1 MPRIIDLFPVHN
13 DTSPVSGD
21 AMSFDPNQRLRIMEP
36 VGKKQE
42 LKFQCFRGPGCTA
55 CSRSPVLRA
64 ATESVRGMEDRAGTI
79 KDNVA
84 NVLSA
89 QDRQAPLTTY
99 RAVEPLPEGID
110 AHGNAEVLLIVMTGP
125 NHVDSETWAATT
137 LRQMGWK
144 GYIVFEVVVRCGTGD
159 ATDKHIEACTP
170 YLVHTLQQTK
180 AKRVMV
186 CGTPA
191 SKAMTGNTMHPWNY
205 GSWTHVP
212 APTLEDGTPD
222 PERILVVSCP
232 DPAEAWRNKFI
243 ARFFRRAALMAMKME
258 LPEGLPDIKGRV
270 VETLSDFKAFK
281 AWVPDVPWLSYDVE
295 WTGTPHN
302 ADFNF
307 VCCAFSHPDYD
318 TTWIF
323 HDVLGVEEVHNY
335 LRELLQTKPIV
346 AQNVAAEFVATQLHF
361 GVEMG
366 HVEGD
371 TMLAFKLLNVD
382 SKAALED
389 LAYYIGYNSH
399 KAEMNA
405 EMEKHKVAAAARAS
419 TKVGGASYKGYIMD
433 LIDPEVLLR
442 YNALDTHITGEL
454 HVESVRRMK
463 KAGNEFLHDTYRE
476 FTLPATRL
484 LHRIHCNGMR
494 VDKKVLEL
502 SREALASSVK
512 DIEQQL
518 RSHSLDTPSAV
529 AAVRSHLIENGMF
542 DRLVADHGHN
552 ETKMQ
557 RFMSGANNTLST
569 DKYTLKAMKD
579 YGDVP
584 KLVLEWREMMKLYA
598 SYGDTLGTYIR
609 NDGRV
614 HPSYRL
620 DGARTGRLCVH
631 PETMVLTQHGEVAIK
646 DLPALLAQGEVLTL
660 THRGQW
666 QAISAA
672 FIKGREE
679 MFRVTAEDGSWV
691 TCTGGHRLWAD
702 GHWVACRDLKVGSC
716 LGRPKYSRVYG
727 GGTWVRSVEP
737 VGMQDVWDLTVPGD
751 HSYTAQ
757 GLVHHN
763 SVNSP
768 NTTQIPKH
776 GKHSAFIKNCFCAE
790 HGQALVAFDYKTLEV
805 FVAAIISGDLIM
817 QEACRSADFH
827 LETAKKMAPYAW
839 NCTPEDV
846 EHEVLVKKDKTKRT
860 AAKGITFS
868 VLYGAGPH
876 SLADT
881 LNCSFE
887 QADMLMKSYAQAY
900 PTFAAWVRATHAFAQ
915 ENGYVHIPWNGQP
928 ARLRPLIGAGFAKF
942 GGDGARFSQAMRQ
955 SQNSPPQGMAAQY
968 AIMAS
973 IDLETQFR
981 SEFGTLDRKNRPK
994 VIAMVHD
1001 SIIVETPQKY
1011 MEEVVPRMYHAMT
1024 SLPTGCDLR
1033 LQVDA
1038 EVGETW
1044 GTLESIDLKQHV
1056 GAES

>member
-13 DTSPVSGD
+13 DTSPISGG
-21 AMSFDPNQRLRIMEP
+21 AIAFDPNKRLRIMEP

-64 ATESVRGMEDRAGTI
+64 ATEAVRGMEERKGTI

-84 NVLSA
+84 NLLAS
-89 QDRQAPLTTY
+89 QERQAPLTTY

-110 AHGNAEVLLIVMTGP
+110 KDGNAEVLLIVMTGP

-144 GYIVFEVVVRCGTGD
+144 GYIVFEVVIRCGTGNV
-159 ATDKHIEACTP
+159 TDTHIEACAP

-180 AKRVMV
+180 AKRVLV

-212 APTLEDGTPD
+212 APDLEDGTPD

-243 ARFFRRAALMAMKME
+243 AKFFRRSALMAMKME
-258 LPEGLPDIKGRV
+258 VPEGLPDIKGRV
-270 VETLSDFKAFK
+270 VETMKDFRAFQ
-281 AWVPDVPWLSYDVE
+281 AWATDVPWMAYDVE

-302 ADFNF
+302 GDFNF

-335 LRELLQTKPIV
+335 LRDLLQTKPIV

-361 GVEMG
+361 GVEIG

-405 EMEKHKVAAAARAS
+405 EMEKHKVAATARAS
-419 TKVGGASYKGYIMD
+419 TRVGGASYKGYIMD
-433 LIDPEVLLR
+433 LIDPEILLR

-454 HVESVRRMK
+454 HMESLRRLK
-463 KAGNEFLHDTYRE
+463 KSGVEFLHDTYRE

-494 VDKKVLEL
+494 VDKKVLGL

-512 DIEQQL
+512 DIENQL
-518 RSHSLDTPSAV
+518 RSHDLQTPSAV
-529 AAVRSHLIENGMF
+529 AAVRNHLIEHGMF

-584 KLVLEWREMMKLYA
+584 KLILEWREMMKLFA
-598 SYGDTLGTYIR
+598 SYGDTLGTYVR
-609 NDGRV
+609 GDGRV

-620 DGARTGRLCVH
+620 DGARTGRL
-631 PETMVLTQHGEVAIK
+631 
-646 DLPALLAQGEVLTL
+646 
-660 THRGQW
+660 
-666 QAISAA
+666 
-672 FIKGREE
+672 
-679 MFRVTAEDGSWV
+679 
-691 TCTGGHRLWAD
+691 
-702 GHWVACRDLKVGSC
+702 
-716 LGRPKYSRVYG
+716 
-727 GGTWVRSVEP
+727 
-737 VGMQDVWDLTVPGD
+737 
-751 HSYTAQ
+751 
-757 GLVHHN
+757 

-776 GKHSAFIKNCFCAE
+776 GKHSAFIKNCFCAD
-790 HGQALVAFDYKTLEV
+790 HGSVLVAFDYKTLEV

-839 NCTPEDV
+839 NCTPEEV

-887 QADMLMKSYAQAY
+887 QAEMLMRSYAQAY

-928 ARLRPLIGAGFAKF
+928 ARLRPLIGAGFARF

-973 IDLETQFR
+973 IDLEAQFR
-981 SEFGTLDRKNRPK
+981 GQFDPKTRPK

-1001 SIIVETPQKY
+1001 SIIVETPQRY
-1011 MEEVVPRMYHAMT
+1011 MDEVIPRMYHAMT

-1044 GTLESIDLKQHV
+1044 GTLESIDLKKHV

>member
-1 MPRIIDLFPVHN
+1 MPRIIDLFPMHN

-21 AMSFDPNQRLRIMEP
+21 ALSFDPNKRLRIMAPE
-36 VGKKQE
+36 GKKQE

-64 ATESVRGMEDRAGTI
+64 ATESVRGMEDRVGTI

-84 NVLSA
+84 KVLDS
-89 QDRQAPLTTY
+89 QEKLAPLTTY

-110 AHGNAEVLLIVMTGP
+110 KDGNAEVLLLVMAGP

-144 GYIVFEVVVRCGTGD
+144 GYIVFEVAVRCGTGD
-159 ATDKHIEACTP
+159 VGDKHIQACAP
-170 YLVHTLQQTK
+170 YLVHALKQTR

-212 APTLEDGTPD
+212 APDLEDGTPD
-222 PERILVVSCP
+222 PERILVVSTP

-243 ARFFRRAALMAMKME
+243 AKFFRRAALMAMKME
-258 LPEGLPDIKGRV
+258 VPEGLPDIKGRV
-270 VETLSDFKAFK
+270 VETLKDFKAFQ
-281 AWVPDVPWLSYDVE
+281 AWVVDVPWLSYDVE

-361 GVEMG
+361 GVELG

-371 TMLAFKLLNVD
+371 TMQAFKLLNVD

-419 TKVGGASYKGYIMD
+419 TKVGGSSYKGYIMD
-433 LIDPEVLLR
+433 LIDPEILLR

-454 HVESVRRMK
+454 HTESLRRLQK
-463 KAGNEFLHDTYRE
+463 RGSEFLYDTYRNY
-476 FTLPATRL
+476 TLPATRV

-494 VDKKVLEL
+494 VDRGVLGI
-502 SREALASSVK
+502 SREALSSSVA

-518 RSHSLDTPSAV
+518 KSHSLATPSAV

-557 RFMSGANNTLST
+557 RFLSGANNTLST

-584 KLVLEWREMMKLYA
+584 KLILEWREMMKLYA

-609 NDGRV
+609 GDGRV

-620 DGARTGRLCVH
+620 DGAKTGR
-631 PETMVLTQHGEVAIK
+631 I
-646 DLPALLAQGEVLTL
+646 
-660 THRGQW
+660 
-666 QAISAA
+666 
-672 FIKGREE
+672 
-679 MFRVTAEDGSWV
+679 
-691 TCTGGHRLWAD
+691 
-702 GHWVACRDLKVGSC
+702 
-716 LGRPKYSRVYG
+716 
-727 GGTWVRSVEP
+727 
-737 VGMQDVWDLTVPGD
+737 
-751 HSYTAQ
+751 
-757 GLVHHN
+757 

-768 NTTQIPKH
+768 NTTQVPKH

-790 HGQALVAFDYKTLEV
+790 HGNALVAFDYKTLEV

-900 PTFAAWVRATHAFAQ
+900 PTFAAWVRATHLFAQ
-915 ENGYVHIPWNGQP
+915 ENGYVHIPWDGQH
-928 ARLRPLIGAGFAKF
+928 ARIRPLIGAGFARY

-973 IDLETQFR
+973 IDLEEQFR
-981 SEFGTLDRKNRPK
+981 RDYAKVELRHKPK

-1011 MEEVVPRMYHAMT
+1011 MDEIIPRMYHAMT

-1044 GTLESIDLKQHV
+1044 GTLESIDLKKHV

>member
-21 AMSFDPNQRLRIMEP
+21 AMSFDPNKRLRIMEP
-36 VGKKQE
+36 TGKKQE

-64 ATESVRGMEDRAGTI
+64 ATEAVRGMEDRAGTI

-84 NVLSA
+84 KVLSS

-110 AHGNAEVLLIVMTGP
+110 ANGNAEVLLIVMTGP

-159 ATDKHIEACTP
+159 PNDKHIQTCTP
-170 YLVHTLQQTK
+170 YLVHTLKQTK

-212 APTLEDGTPD
+212 APDLEDGTPD
-222 PERILVVSCP
+222 PERILVVSTP

-258 LPEGLPDIKGRV
+258 VPEGLPDIKGRV
-270 VETLSDFKAFK
+270 VETLNDFRAFQ
-281 AWVPDVPWLSYDVE
+281 AWVVDVPWLSYDVE

-323 HDVLGVEEVHNY
+323 HDVLGVEDVHNY

-361 GVEMG
+361 GVEIG

-405 EMEKHKVAAAARAS
+405 EMEQHKVAATARVS
-419 TKVGGASYKGYIMD
+419 TKVGGASFKGYIMD
-433 LIDPEVLLR
+433 LIDPEILLR

-620 DGARTGRLCVH
+620 DGARTGRL
-631 PETMVLTQHGEVAIK
+631 
-646 DLPALLAQGEVLTL
+646 
-660 THRGQW
+660 
-666 QAISAA
+666 
-672 FIKGREE
+672 
-679 MFRVTAEDGSWV
+679 
-691 TCTGGHRLWAD
+691 
-702 GHWVACRDLKVGSC
+702 
-716 LGRPKYSRVYG
+716 
-727 GGTWVRSVEP
+727 
-737 VGMQDVWDLTVPGD
+737 
-751 HSYTAQ
+751 
-757 GLVHHN
+757 

-1011 MEEVVPRMYHAMT
+1011 MDEVVPRMYHAMT